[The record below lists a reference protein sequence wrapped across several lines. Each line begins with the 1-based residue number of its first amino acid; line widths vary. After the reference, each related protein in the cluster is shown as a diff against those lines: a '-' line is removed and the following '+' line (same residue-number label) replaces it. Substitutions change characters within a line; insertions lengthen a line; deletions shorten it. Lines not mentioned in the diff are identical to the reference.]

1 MPHAAPSPTFPRA
14 EWPADSTPLSAAA
27 RAASRRVGTDIDV
40 TEATFALALY
50 DKVSEYTAY
59 LRAMHVGRDAP
70 RSLEAWRLETDALVA
85 AVYALADHALP
96 FAPELP
102 DVLPFVRAALDAG
115 YVRGVDADEAM
126 PRSAQE
132 QFRAF
137 SDEYGLEFVE
147 RKAATDGGSMSAD
160 EGEAALAR
168 RRRRPK
174 MLFRRRIT
182 LTPAPMGK
190 VKIKSAALSHQFVR
204 LAVSTP

>member
-1 MPHAAPSPTFPRA
+1 
-14 EWPADSTPLSAAA
+14 
-27 RAASRRVGTDIDV
+27 
-40 TEATFALALY
+40 
-50 DKVSEYTAY
+50 
-59 LRAMHVGRDAP
+59 MHVNRDAP
-70 RSLEAWRLETDALVA
+70 RTLESWRLETDALVS
-85 AVYALADHALP
+85 AVYALADNVTP

-102 DVLPFVRAALDAG
+102 DVLPFIRAALDTG
-115 YVRGVDADEAM
+115 YVRGVDADEGM
-126 PRSAQE
+126 PLAAREA
-132 QFRAF
+132 FRAF
-137 SDEYGLEFVE
+137 SEEYGLGEVVDKNNSGNSSNKPE
-147 RKAATDGGSMSAD
+147 ASVSAD